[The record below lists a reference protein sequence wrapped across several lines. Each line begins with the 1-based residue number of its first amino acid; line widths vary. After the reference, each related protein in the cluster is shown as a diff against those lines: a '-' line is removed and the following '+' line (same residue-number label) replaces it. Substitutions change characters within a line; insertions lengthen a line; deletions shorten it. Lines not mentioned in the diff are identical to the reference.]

1 MKRLI
6 SLFLVA
12 LISISFLFIVPTSAV
27 NGAGLW
33 YDKLGNNVK
42 ITVKEI
48 ESSSPILLVGKYQN
62 KKMVDSDSYPITN
75 HNGTYTSPN
84 ITMDEG
90 FEYRFFVWENLT
102 NVKPLFDC
110 LSLSVETADGVGS
123 TEDNAVKS
131 VTIRENLYTGWYS
144 SGSYFYYPDLEAPKP
159 TEYELVTSGI
169 NVIYNNAVITDSE
182 IESAFGSL
190 EELLLEADVLTLI
203 GYGTAPYS
211 EIHITDYTYKV
222 VESVIVEDECIKFP
236 KFDYLELD
244 GAMRGNAN
252 FTYNLYDE
260 VGNVIELSDLKEYDV
275 LNILVPCDEDI
286 DTAGHLDIYVTR
298 EVIEGEVTE
307 YHAISNSYV
316 ISGEKYLA
324 ETEILLGEEGKFFLT
339 IDGKIVWKY
348 INIDIGKLGLIT
360 EIKSETEE
368 TSTRYTLTLFT
379 QDGFMDLPVAE
390 SVLFQDGTQ
399 YLDEYKTVDN
409 EQDIL
414 FGLESVFANALADAE
429 TEYKAQE
436 KINRKFI
443 AYKLNSNGEIYIF
456 RTANS
461 SLEEPFFSEMV
472 QKDVYDAE
480 ENTFAG
486 IDARNS
492 LLIFAPLVEKN
503 SGWNIDISE
512 LRVAEFS
519 DLKDKSTGTRYDGIS
534 FVKSNSCQEELCALF
549 LTKEMIDVNVNPE
562 STHIENMSVVE
573 MIGSRLDMD
582 SNVVRSVTFI
592 ENGERKSLC
601 ETYSEKAV
609 EKSGLEIGDI
619 FLYKTDDNGDIIEVD
634 IIYDSSS
641 RQLSDYAQ
649 SKSIDND
656 NEAFVFGVV
665 VRCGD
670 RIAITSKV
678 DENNGNAVMPV
689 RFQLH
694 PDLMRISKNCVNYD
708 EYRSFNAVKPILIY
722 DIKET
727 VKENAVYAIVA
738 RLDEYKRICD
748 IVQIVLSSDSF
759 NEWADI
765 NNFNNWKLT
774 Y

>member
-12 LISISFLFIVPTSAV
+12 LISISFLFIVPASAV
-27 NGAGLW
+27 NGVGLW

-48 ESSSPILLVGKYQN
+48 ESPSPILLVGKYQN
-62 KKMVDSDSYPITN
+62 KKMVDSDSYPIT
-75 HNGTYTSPN
+75 HHKGTYTSPN

-90 FEYRFFVWENLT
+90 FEYRFFVWEDLT

-110 LSLSVETADGVGS
+110 LLLSVATADGVGS

-144 SGSYFYYPDLEAPKP
+144 SGSYFYYPDSGALKP
-159 TEYELVTSGI
+159 TEYELVTSGLT
-169 NVIYNNAVITDSE
+169 VVYNNAVITDSE
-182 IESAFGSL
+182 IESTFGSM

-222 VESVIVEDECIKFP
+222 VESVIVEENCIKFP
-236 KFDYLELD
+236 QFDYLELD
-244 GAMRGNAN
+244 SAMRGNAN

-260 VGNVIELSDLKEYDV
+260 VGNVIELSSLKEYDV
-275 LNILVPCDEDI
+275 LNILVPCNKEI

-298 EVIEGEVTE
+298 KVIEGEVTE
-307 YHAISNSYV
+307 RLHSGEYV
-316 ISGEKYLA
+316 ISGKKYFA
-324 ETEILLGEEGKFFLT
+324 ETEILLGEEGKFFIT
-339 IDGKIVWKY
+339 IDGKIAWKY
-348 INIDIGKLGLIT
+348 VNIDIGELGLIT
-360 EIKSETEE
+360 EIKPKTEE
-368 TSTRYTLTLFT
+368 TSTSYTLTLFT
-379 QDGFMDLPVAE
+379 QEGFIDIPVAE
-390 SVLFQDGTQ
+390 SVWFEEQ
-399 YLDEYKTVDN
+399 YLYDEYKTADN
-409 EQDIL
+409 GQDIL
-414 FGLESVFANALADAE
+414 FGTDSVFANALADAE
-429 TEYKAQE
+429 TEYEAQE
-436 KINRKFI
+436 KISKKFI
-443 AYKLNSNGEIYIF
+443 AYRLNSNGEIRYFHI
-456 RTANS
+456 ANS
-461 SLEEPFFSEMV
+461 TLEEPFFSEMV

-492 LLIFAPLVEKN
+492 LLIFAPLTQRN

-512 LRVAEFS
+512 LRVAEFF
-519 DLKDKSTGTRYDGIS
+519 DLKDKSTGARYNGIS
-534 FVKSNSCQEELCALF
+534 FLKSSSCQEELCALF
-549 LTKEMIDVNVNPE
+549 LTEEMIDVNVNPE

-573 MIGSRLDMD
+573 SRGSMLDQD
-582 SNVVRSVTFI
+582 DNVVSSITVVQ
-592 ENGERKSLC
+592 NGEYKMLR

-609 EKSGLEIGDI
+609 EKSGLETGDI

-665 VRCGD
+665 VRFGD
-670 RIAITSKV
+670 RIVIASKV
-678 DENNGNAVMPV
+678 DEENGSAVMPV

-694 PDLMRISKNCVNYD
+694 PDLMRYSEKCAKYD
-708 EYRSFNAVKPILIY
+708 EEYIWGAKIIPIY

-727 VKENAVYAIVA
+727 VKENAVYTVVA

-765 NNFNNWKLT
+765 NNFTNWKLT